1 MTAHQLDFL
10 HNFNQL
16 GDQMRSAVS
25 ALREGKPILLLD
37 ANDRENEGDL
47 VVAAEKI
54 TPQAMNFLIKEGSGV
69 VCLAMPKA
77 KLDALGLPPMIHDN
91 TNMFQ
96 TAFTVSIEAV
106 LGVSTGVSAKDRAH
120 TILTAIADDARAE
133 HLARPGHVFPLAA
146 RMGGVF
152 ERMGHTEGSVDLM
165 KIAHL
170 KPGAVLCELMNH
182 DGSMTIGNDRIIFAQ
197 KNNIPM
203 LSVEDILFYRI
214 KTEDIFSITT
224 KHIETQFG
232 RLTWHQLQALGCN
245 LDIFV
250 RPETDSSSTIT
261 IIDGNNLHNR
271 FLAQV
276 LTQSNDDALAMALSS
291 PHCGVVAML
300 SGGST
305 RHNYAL
311 LCRALSDI
319 GIKKLVYNSAQE
331 EFFVIAKEHFS
342 FQINNP

>member
-10 HNFNQL
+10 HNSNQL

-25 ALREGKPILLLD
+25 ALHEGKPILLLD

-47 VVAAEKI
+47 VIAAEKI
-54 TPQAMNFLIKEGSGV
+54 TPQSMNFLIKQGSGV

-77 KLDALGLPPMIHDN
+77 KLDSLGLPLMIHDN

-106 LGVSTGVSAKDRAH
+106 SGVSTGVSAKDRAH
-120 TILTAIADDARAE
+120 TILTAIADGARPE

-146 RMGGVF
+146 KMGGVF

-165 KIAHL
+165 KIADL
-170 KPGAVLCELMNH
+170 KPGAVLCELMNR
-182 DGSMTIGNDRIIFAQ
+182 DGSMTIGKDRVIFAQ
-197 KNNIPM
+197 ENNIPM

-214 KTEDIFSITT
+214 KTETIFSMTT
-224 KHIETQFG
+224 KNIETKFG
-232 RLTWHQLQALGCN
+232 RFTWHQLQALGCR

-250 RPETDSSSTIT
+250 RSVNSPSSIT
-261 IIDGNNLHNR
+261 LIDGDNLHHR
-271 FLAQV
+271 FLAHL
-276 LTQSNDDALAMALSS
+276 LTQSNDDALLVALSS
-291 PHCGVVAML
+291 SVDVVAML
-300 SGGST
+300 SGGT
-305 RHNYAL
+305 LRQNYAL

-319 GIKKLVYNSAQE
+319 GITKLVDNSTHEQ
-331 EFFVIAKEHFS
+331 FFVIAEEHFS